1 MGKGYHSRSPEEF
14 REYLRNIGKSAKK
27 SRYRQFVLIFDLVL
41 IILIFYIGFRALNPG
56 TFGDRTQSEKQIVD
70 GHSSYLSLSR
80 EEDNLYQGYFL
91 FIDNNTTKPISVP
104 FTEWKAEFRIKTRSG
119 ILCYNEPIVWEKRQI
134 PSEAKGFLYHS
145 VSKKKLKELLPD
157 CRKEIFDEDYSF
169 FRSRFRA
176 LDLGFYSQVV
186 LESSDKIYTFEI
198 KQKPY
203 R

>member
-14 REYLRNIGKSAKK
+14 REYLKNIGKTTKK
-27 SRYRQFVLIFDLVL
+27 SRYRQFVLILDLVL

-70 GHSSYLSLSR
+70 GHSTYLSLSR
-80 EEDNLYQGYFL
+80 EEDDLYQGYFL
-91 FIDNNTTKPISVP
+91 FIDNNTSKPMSVP
-104 FTEWKAEFRIKTRSG
+104 LEDWKAEFRIKTKTG
-119 ILCYNEPIVWEKRQI
+119 VLCFSEPILWEKRQI
-134 PSEAKGFLYHS
+134 PRESKGFLYHS
-145 VSKKKLKELLPD
+145 ISKNKLRELLPD
-157 CRKEIFDEDYSF
+157 CRKEVFDEDYSF

-186 LESSDKIYTFEI
+186 LESLDKIYTFEI
-198 KQKPY
+198 RQKPY